1 MRLNAYVLAGDPAWA
16 TESLRSYYHLIDR
29 VVVSFDRNHRSW
41 AGHPLDVDESLAA
54 LRAADPDGKILVLP
68 GDFSDPGRHILTVET
83 EQRQASFDAAA
94 ESADW
99 VLQLDTDEV
108 LLAPEV
114 FTAHLVEADRRGAD
128 ALAYPLRNFY
138 KQIDSHRFLERCGRF
153 WTTQSGYP
161 GPLAVRSS
169 VRLSH
174 CRQTDAPTYR
184 VDVRPWNTDPS
195 HPSSARVHAVVP
207 PDQAAAHLSWV
218 RTPEQMRTK
227 SVTSGYAPERDWD
240 RDLRNWEWRGRHPYL
255 AAMGAPFARDR
266 FERFRVVHLDL

>member
-16 TESLRSYYHLIDR
+16 TESLRSYYHLVDR

-41 AGHPLDVDESLAA
+41 AGHPLDVDESIAA
-54 LRAADPDGKILVLP
+54 LRAADPEDKIHLLP
-68 GDFSDPGRHILTVET
+68 GDFSDPERHILTVET

-108 LLAPEV
+108 LLAPAV
-114 FTAHLVEADRRGAD
+114 FTAHLVEADRRGTD

-138 KQIDSHRFLERCGRF
+138 KQIDGQRFLERCGRF
-153 WTTQSGYP
+153 WTTQSSYP

-169 VRLSH
+169 ARLTH
-174 CRQTDAPTYR
+174 CRQTDVPTYR

-195 HPSSARVHAVVP
+195 HPSSARVHAVVR

-218 RTPEQMRTK
+218 RTPGQMQAK
-227 SVTSGYAPERDWD
+227 SVTSGYAPERNWE
-240 RDLRNWEWRGRHPYL
+240 RDLRTWHWRGRHPYV
-255 AAMGAPFARDR
+255 AAALAPFARDP
-266 FERFRVVHLDL
+266 FERVRVARLDL